1 MVSSLLC
8 KKIAQTQHEQRE
20 KTVARRKKTSPLED
34 VLDLLA
40 MLPWWTCVML
50 AVVSYFLLHR
60 MAAPIQASDI
70 QGQGGA
76 MVGAMMQKAVI
87 HGLATAGQYIVPLL
101 CLAAAALSAW
111 RRKQRQ
117 SLLTDVAQAR
127 NTDAL
132 DGMSWRE
139 FELLV
144 GESYRQQ
151 GYRVTEIG
159 GNGPDGGVDLVLTQG
174 GEKFFVQCKQWKA
187 YKVGVTTV
195 RELYGVMAAKGA
207 TGGSVVTSGRFTEDA
222 KEFAQ
227 GRNIELVDGPRL
239 FAMIQ
244 RARQAQGPTTTEPRE
259 SVNATGVP
267 QAQAKASAREPTATS
282 QAATRPDCPRCG
294 AAMELRTA
302 RQGANAGNAFWGC
315 STYPKCRGTRATG

>member
-1 MVSSLLC
+1 M
-8 KKIAQTQHEQRE
+8 
-20 KTVARRKKTSPLED
+20 ARRKKTSPLED

-40 MLPWWTCVML
+40 MLPWWVCVML
-50 AVVSYFLLHR
+50 AAVSYLLLHR
-60 MAAPIQASDI
+60 LAAPIQASAL

-76 MVGAMMQKAVI
+76 MVGAMVQKAVI
-87 HGLATAGQYIVPLL
+87 HGLATAGQYIVPML
-101 CLAAAALSAW
+101 CLVAAALSAW

-117 SLLTDVAQAR
+117 SLLMDVAQAR
-127 NTDAL
+127 NADAL
-132 DGMSWRE
+132 DGMGWRE

-144 GESYRQQ
+144 GEAYRMQ

-159 GNGPDGGVDLVLTQG
+159 GGGPDGGVDLGLTKG
-174 GEKFFVQCKQWKA
+174 GEKFLVQCKQWKA

-207 TGGSVVTSGRFTEDA
+207 TGGFVVTSGRFTEDA

-227 GRNIELVDGPRL
+227 GRNIELVGGSRL

-244 RARQAQGPTTTEPRE
+244 RARQTQCQSTTEQSEP
-259 SVNATGVP
+259 VTATVFP
-267 QAQAKASAREPTATS
+267 QAQAEAPATEPKATS
-282 QAATRPDCPRCG
+282 QATTRPDCPRCG
-294 AAMELRTA
+294 VAMELRTA

-315 STYPKCRGTRATG
+315 STYPKCRGTRAAG

>member
-1 MVSSLLC
+1 M
-8 KKIAQTQHEQRE
+8 
-20 KTVARRKKTSPLED
+20 ARRKKTSPLED

-40 MLPWWTCVML
+40 MLPWWVCVAL
-50 AVVSYFLLHR
+50 AAVSYLFLHR
-60 MAAPIQASDI
+60 LAAPIQASDI

-87 HGLATAGQYIVPLL
+87 HGLATAGQYIVPIL

-117 SLLTDVAQAR
+117 TLVSDVAQAR
-127 NTDAL
+127 NADVL

-144 GESYRQQ
+144 GEAYRQQ

-159 GNGPDGGVDLVLTQG
+159 GSGPDGGVDLVLVKG
-174 GEKFFVQCKQWKA
+174 SEKFFVQCKQWKA

-207 TGGSVVTSGRFTEDA
+207 TGGFVVTSGRFTADA
-222 KEFAQ
+222 KDFAQ
-227 GRNIELVDGPRL
+227 GRNIELIDGPRL
-239 FAMIQ
+239 FVMIQ
-244 RARQAQGPTTTEPRE
+244 RARQAQGQSTTARSEAPNIAGISE
-259 SVNATGVP
+259 VS
-267 QAQAKASAREPTATS
+267 AKAVAPDPTAAKEAS
-282 QAATRPDCPRCG
+282 QPECPRCG
-294 AAMELRTA
+294 AAMALRTA
-302 RQGANAGNAFWGC
+302 RQGANAGNGFWGC
-315 STYPKCRGTRATG
+315 STYPRCRGTRAAG

>member
-1 MVSSLLC
+1 M
-8 KKIAQTQHEQRE
+8 
-20 KTVARRKKTSPLED
+20 ARRKKSSPLED

-40 MLPWWTCVML
+40 MLPWWVCLVL
-50 AVVSYFLLHR
+50 AAVSYFLLHR
-60 MAAPIQASDI
+60 LAVPIQASDI

-76 MVGAMMQKAVI
+76 MVGAMMQKAII
-87 HGLATAGQYIVPLL
+87 HGLANAGQYIVPLL
-101 CLAAAALSAW
+101 CIAAAALSAW

-117 SLLTDVAQAR
+117 ALVSDVAQAR
-127 NTDAL
+127 NADAL

-144 GESYRQQ
+144 GEAYRLQ

-159 GNGPDGGVDLVLTQG
+159 GGGPDGGVDLVLTKG
-174 GEKFFVQCKQWKA
+174 SEKFFVQCKQWKA

-207 TGGSVVTSGRFTEDA
+207 AGGFVVTSGRFTTDA
-222 KEFAQ
+222 KDFAQ

-244 RARQAQGPTTTEPRE
+244 QARSTQGKPTAAHRETPNSMGSPAPQPQSAIQA
-259 SVNATGVP
+259 P
-267 QAQAKASAREPTATS
+267 QATAKA
-282 QAATRPDCPRCG
+282 AAQPECPRCG
-294 AAMELRTA
+294 TGMALRTA
-302 RQGANAGNAFWGC
+302 RQGANAGNTFWGC
-315 STYPKCRGTRATG
+315 STYPKCRGTVAAS

>member
-1 MVSSLLC
+1 M
-8 KKIAQTQHEQRE
+8 
-20 KTVARRKKTSPLED
+20 ARRKKSSPLED

-40 MLPWWTCVML
+40 MLPWWVCLVL
-50 AVVSYFLLHR
+50 AAVSYFLLHR
-60 MAAPIQASDI
+60 LAVPIQASDI

-76 MVGAMMQKAVI
+76 IAGAMMQKAVI

-101 CLAAAALSAW
+101 CIAAAALSAW

-117 SLLTDVAQAR
+117 ALVSDVAQAR
-127 NTDAL
+127 NADAL

-144 GESYRQQ
+144 GEAYRLQ

-159 GNGPDGGVDLVLTQG
+159 GGGPDGGVDLVLTKG
-174 GEKFFVQCKQWKA
+174 SEKFFVQCKQWKA

-207 TGGSVVTSGRFTEDA
+207 AGGFVVTSGRFTSDA
-222 KEFAQ
+222 KDFAQ

-244 RARQAQGPTTTEPRE
+244 QARSAQAKPAAAQRE
-259 SVNATGVP
+259 TPNSMGSPAPQPQSAVHVP
-267 QAQAKASAREPTATS
+267 QATAKAVAQPE
-282 QAATRPDCPRCG
+282 CPRCG
-294 AAMELRTA
+294 ASMALRTA
-302 RQGANAGNAFWGC
+302 RQGANAGNTFWGC
-315 STYPKCRGTRATG
+315 STYPKCRGTVAGS

>member
-1 MVSSLLC
+1 MARP
-8 KKIAQTQHEQRE
+8 KKS
-20 KTVARRKKTSPLED
+20 SPLED
-34 VLDLLA
+34 VLDLFA
-40 MLPWWTCVML
+40 MLPWWVCLVL
-50 AVVSYFLLHR
+50 AAVSYFLLHR
-60 MAAPIQASDI
+60 LAVPIQASDI

-76 MVGAMMQKAVI
+76 IAGAMMQKAVI

-101 CLAAAALSAW
+101 CIAAAALSAW

-117 SLLTDVAQAR
+117 ALVSDVAQAR
-127 NTDAL
+127 NADAL

-144 GESYRQQ
+144 GEAYRLQ

-159 GNGPDGGVDLVLTQG
+159 GGGPDGGVDLVLTKG
-174 GEKFFVQCKQWKA
+174 SEKFFVQCKQWKA

-207 TGGSVVTSGRFTEDA
+207 AGGFVVTSGRFTSDA
-222 KEFAQ
+222 KDFAQ

-244 RARQAQGPTTTEPRE
+244 QARSTQGQPAAAQCETPNSMGSPAPQPQ
-259 SVNATGVP
+259 SAVHVP
-267 QAQAKASAREPTATS
+267 QATAKAVAQPE
-282 QAATRPDCPRCG
+282 CPRCG
-294 AAMELRTA
+294 ASMALRTA
-302 RQGANAGNAFWGC
+302 RQGANAGNTFWGC
-315 STYPKCRGTRATG
+315 STYPKCRGTVAGS

>member
-1 MVSSLLC
+1 M
-8 KKIAQTQHEQRE
+8 
-20 KTVARRKKTSPLED
+20 ARRKKTSPLED

-40 MLPWWTCVML
+40 MLPWWVCVVL
-50 AVVSYFLLHR
+50 AAVSYFLLHR
-60 MAAPIQASDI
+60 LAAPIQASDI

-76 MVGAMMQKAVI
+76 VVGAMVQKAII
-87 HGLATAGQYIVPLL
+87 HGLANAGQYIVPLL
-101 CLAAAALSAW
+101 CIAAAALSAW

-117 SLLTDVAQAR
+117 ALVSDVAQAR
-127 NTDAL
+127 NADAL

-144 GESYRQQ
+144 GEAYRLQ

-159 GNGPDGGVDLVLTQG
+159 GGGPDGGVDLVLVKG
-174 GEKFFVQCKQWKA
+174 SEKFFVQCKQWKA

-207 TGGSVVTSGRFTEDA
+207 TGGFVVTSGRFTADA
-222 KEFAQ
+222 KDFAQ

-244 RARQAQGPTTTEPRE
+244 QARSIQGKSAAAKREPPSSMGSPEPQPRT
-259 SVNATGVP
+259 AAPVP
-267 QAQAKASAREPTATS
+267 QATVKAGAQPE
-282 QAATRPDCPRCG
+282 CPRCG
-294 AAMELRTA
+294 AAMALRTA
-302 RQGANAGNAFWGC
+302 RQGANAGNTFWGC
-315 STYPKCRGTRATG
+315 TTYPKCRGTVAAS

>member
-1 MVSSLLC
+1 MARP
-8 KKIAQTQHEQRE
+8 KKS
-20 KTVARRKKTSPLED
+20 SPLED
-34 VLDLLA
+34 VLDLFA
-40 MLPWWTCVML
+40 MLPWWVCLVL
-50 AVVSYFLLHR
+50 AAVSYFLLHR
-60 MAAPIQASDI
+60 LAVPIQASDI

-76 MVGAMMQKAVI
+76 IAGAMMQKAVI

-101 CLAAAALSAW
+101 CIAAAALSAW

-117 SLLTDVAQAR
+117 ALVSDVAQAR
-127 NTDAL
+127 NADAL

-144 GESYRQQ
+144 GEAYRLQ

-159 GNGPDGGVDLVLTQG
+159 GGGPDGGVDLVLAKG
-174 GEKFFVQCKQWKA
+174 SEKFFVQCKQWKA

-207 TGGSVVTSGRFTEDA
+207 TGGFVVTSGRFTADA
-222 KEFAQ
+222 KDFAQ

-244 RARQAQGPTTTEPRE
+244 QAR
-259 SVNATGVP
+259 S
-267 QAQAKASAREPTATS
+267 AQAKPAAAQRETPNSMGSPAPQPQSAVQAPQATAK
-282 QAATRPDCPRCG
+282 AAAQPECPRCG
-294 AAMELRTA
+294 AAMALRTA
-302 RQGANAGNAFWGC
+302 RQGANAGNTFWGC
-315 STYPKCRGTRATG
+315 TTYPKCRGTVAAS

>member
-1 MVSSLLC
+1 M
-8 KKIAQTQHEQRE
+8 
-20 KTVARRKKTSPLED
+20 ARRKKSSPLED

-40 MLPWWTCVML
+40 MLPWWVCLVL
-50 AVVSYFLLHR
+50 AAVSYFLLHR
-60 MAAPIQASDI
+60 LAVPIQASDI

-76 MVGAMMQKAVI
+76 MVGAMMQKAII
-87 HGLATAGQYIVPLL
+87 HGLANAGQYIVPLL
-101 CLAAAALSAW
+101 CIAAAALSAW

-117 SLLTDVAQAR
+117 ALVSDVAQAR
-127 NTDAL
+127 NADAL

-144 GESYRQQ
+144 GEAYRLQ

-159 GNGPDGGVDLVLTQG
+159 GGGPDGGVDLVLTKG
-174 GEKFFVQCKQWKA
+174 SEKFFVQCKQWKA

-207 TGGSVVTSGRFTEDA
+207 AGGFVVTSGRFTTDA
-222 KEFAQ
+222 KDFAQ

-244 RARQAQGPTTTEPRE
+244 QARSTQGKPTAAHRETPNSMGSPAPQPQSAIQA
-259 SVNATGVP
+259 P
-267 QAQAKASAREPTATS
+267 QATAKA
-282 QAATRPDCPRCG
+282 AAQPECPRCG
-294 AAMELRTA
+294 TGMALRTA
-302 RQGANAGNAFWGC
+302 RQGANAGNTFWGC
-315 STYPKCRGTRATG
+315 STYPKCRGTVAAC

>member
-1 MVSSLLC
+1 MARP
-8 KKIAQTQHEQRE
+8 KKS
-20 KTVARRKKTSPLED
+20 SPLED
-34 VLDLLA
+34 VLDLFA
-40 MLPWWTCVML
+40 MLPWWVCLVL
-50 AVVSYFLLHR
+50 AAVSYFLLHR
-60 MAAPIQASDI
+60 LAVPIQASDI

-76 MVGAMMQKAVI
+76 IAGAMMQKAVI

-101 CLAAAALSAW
+101 CIAAAALSAW

-117 SLLTDVAQAR
+117 ALVSDVAQAR
-127 NTDAL
+127 NADAL

-144 GESYRQQ
+144 GEAYRLQ

-159 GNGPDGGVDLVLTQG
+159 GGGPDGGVDLVLTKG
-174 GEKFFVQCKQWKA
+174 SEKFFVQCKQWKA

-207 TGGSVVTSGRFTEDA
+207 AGGFVVTSGRFTSDA
-222 KEFAQ
+222 KDFAQ

-244 RARQAQGPTTTEPRE
+244 QAR
-259 SVNATGVP
+259 S
-267 QAQAKASAREPTATS
+267 AQAKPAAAQRETPNSMGSPAPQPQSAVQAPQATAK
-282 QAATRPDCPRCG
+282 AAAQPECPRCG
-294 AAMELRTA
+294 ASMALRTA
-302 RQGANAGNAFWGC
+302 RQGANAGNTFWGC
-315 STYPKCRGTRATG
+315 STYPKCRGTVAAS